1 MALNKRKVLEAARK
15 FAQKG
20 AKARALKEYD
30 KLLKEDPRDAKLL
43 LEVGDAYRRW
53 GQNEDAISQYLK
65 VAGLYRQE
73 GFDARAVAVFK
84 QILKLDSKNYG
95 AFVSLAELYQ
105 RMGLDAEA
113 ASALQ
118 TAADGYHHEGR
129 EAEALDLLRQMAA
142 LDPTN
147 TTSRL
152 KVAELLRQEGMERE
166 ALDEYRAVVEELESQ
181 NDREQLVVVLE
192 RLIELKADDVAALSR
207 LVRCFMESGEFVRA
221 ESIAERA
228 VNVGDDVPQYELLM
242 ELYAQMGE
250 DLKLAEA
257 TRGLARAYR
266 ARGDEERARELM
278 QRIPVAEMSAIPRL
292 AVDVTE
298 MEDPE
303 VEDVELLD
311 DEDDFLS
318 AGPTALVSERSDPT
332 ESGRELEID
341 FSGGSGLLGL
351 DTDQRPNA
359 AMVDDDPDLS
369 ASAVTARPQ
378 PVPVSGDPDQLLAEA
393 SVYLRYGK
401 QEQAIASLQG
411 ILDQVP
417 DHPFALDKMGQI
429 HAQEGRAQEALET
442 WMSAVE
448 GLRAQG
454 GIDALTAL
462 RDRVAELDPARAAQ
476 IELAPPVELPALE
489 LELTLED
496 AIDLEEPSLDEEE
509 ALEAGEQGDLELE
522 IEVDELE
529 IELSSVE
536 DGEVEPGFD
545 LDLDTADLDEELA
558 CSSDA
563 LEIGFEEADADS
575 LAPAAA
581 TTLSAST
588 VTRLSEELEEAE
600 FYVSQGMYDE
610 AERLIRGI
618 LNLVPGHPSALL
630 RLGEIE
636 AAREASGSSD
646 VPDGSSSQSQSAS
659 LAMPV
664 EVGIDLG
671 PAVELDVLAEE
682 EGSLE
687 PKSPNALDTTTTWTK
702 GEDRAAPELV
712 MRGFDTELTDLDMAG
727 FDTELTDL
735 DMAGFD
741 TEPTDLDTAGVD
753 TEASDVETPDE
764 AVVEAE
770 STSGPTS
777 VDATGG
783 GEGTFDLREA
793 LSDLFVEEPTSH
805 PDRNEES
812 QVLSTVEDG
821 FESIFSDFKR
831 GVSATLDHGDFETRY
846 DLGIAYREMGL
857 YADAI
862 AEFRFCLDS
871 PDRRFESLHLMGL
884 CARDLGRFAESVS
897 HLEQAL
903 SLPDLPEDRLAGVYF
918 DLSVAHEGVG
928 DVDRALASVRRVLE
942 LDPGFPGAA
951 TRRAALE
958 SSASDSLELGEP
970 GEGFVSFDDLF
981 TDEDD
986 EFGDG
991 GVVDQVSAAVL
1002 DDETDGC
1009 DGLETAEVGGEEHP
1023 GTSADAKSETPPEND
1038 PIPRPRRAASR
1049 KKISFV

>member
-20 AKARALKEYD
+20 AKAKALKEYD

-192 RLIELKADDVAALSR
+192 RLIELKADDVAALSL
-207 LVRCFMESGEFVRA
+207 LVRCFMESGEFERA

-250 DLKLAEA
+250 DLKLSEA

-292 AVDVTE
+292 AVDVSE

-318 AGPTALVSERSDPT
+318 AGPTDPVSERSDPT

-351 DTDQRPNA
+351 DTDEGPNA

-401 QEQAIASLQG
+401 QDQAIASLQG

-429 HAQEGRAQEALET
+429 HAQEGRTQEALET

-462 RDRVAELDPARAAQ
+462 RDRVAELDPARAAE
-476 IELAPPVELPALE
+476 IELPPPVELPALE

-496 AIDLEEPSLDEEE
+496 AIDPEEPSLDEEE
-509 ALEAGEQGDLELE
+509 AIEAGEQGDLELE
-522 IEVDELE
+522 IEVDEL
-529 IELSSVE
+529 ELSSVE

-558 CSSDA
+558 ISSDA

-588 VTRLSEELEEAE
+588 VTRLNEELEEAE

-618 LNLVPGHPSALL
+618 LDLVPGHPSALL

-646 VPDGSSSQSQSAS
+646 VLDGSSSQSQSAS

-671 PAVELDVLAEE
+671 TEVELDVLAEE
-682 EGSLE
+682 EGALE
-687 PKSPNALDTTTTWTK
+687 PESPNALDTTTTWTK

-712 MRGFDTELTDLDMAG
+712 MRGVDTELTDLDMAG
-727 FDTELTDL
+727 I
-735 DMAGFD
+735 D
-741 TEPTDLDTAGVD
+741 TEPTDLDMGGVD
-753 TEASDVETPDE
+753 SKASDVETPDE

-770 STSGPTS
+770 NTSGPTS
-777 VDATGG
+777 VAATDG

-903 SLPDLPEDRLAGVYF
+903 SLTDLPEDRLAGVYL

-958 SSASDSLELGEP
+958 SSASDALELGEP

-991 GVVDQVSAAVL
+991 GVVDQMSAAVL

-1009 DGLETAEVGGEEHP
+1009 DGLETADVGGEEHP
-1023 GTSADAKSETPPEND
+1023 GTSADATSETPPEND
-1038 PIPRPRRAASR
+1038 PTPRPRRAASR